1 MSEDQAVTAPTRRAL
16 LAGAGAVGA
25 SFVLAAC
32 NSASSTTGSAGTPPT
47 TGAPADAGTPA
58 AGAPTGASELAKTG
72 DIPVGG
78 GKIFAAQNV
87 VVTQPSAGV
96 FKGFSAICTHA
107 GCPVASVGAGTIDC
121 PCHGSKFSAS
131 DGSVKAGPATRPL
144 TAKPLK
150 VTGDSITLG

>member
-25 SFVLAAC
+25 SVVLAAC
-32 NSASSTTGSAGTPPT
+32 GSTSSTTPAGSAGTPPT
-47 TGAPADAGTPA
+47 TGAPAAGGT
-58 AGAPTGASELAKTG
+58 PTGASELAKTG

-87 VVTQPSAGV
+87 VVTQPTAGV

-121 PCHGSKFSAS
+121 PCHGSQFSAT